1 MENMN
6 LHTQE
11 ITELFSSETHV
22 NEGRENSFQEDRVE
36 QARKVSFAA
45 AVCFV
50 VAQLYLRWLLMK
62 FKCELVVEC
71 F

>member
-6 LHTQE
+6 LHTQG
-11 ITELFSSETHV
+11 ITKLFSSETHV
-22 NEGRENSFQEDRVE
+22 NEGRKTHFGEMKTS
-36 QARKVSFAA
+36 KHGKKLLPA
-45 AVCFV
+45 AVCVV